1 MAAKKKSVEEEFIE
15 EQNNKADNPIRSE
28 VFFLILI
35 VVALLV
41 AVSLI
46 GWGGALGGAVAYVL
60 FGLFGA
66 AAFSLPIV
74 MVFVGGFVILNS
86 KNDII
91 KHKVW
96 YSLGFFV
103 SVCGFVQ
110 WFFNGDVKSVFDTF
124 SHSAEYHTRGGFFGG
139 LLSYELSKLLGRAG
153 DIILIIGL
161 LLLFFILFSRRL
173 LFSSVR
179 KKVRD
184 KTEQMI
190 GRTALSEEELS
201 ARQMQIHTFDS
212 TMRDEVEAHVSEKKP
227 LGGVSNSF
235 APKLDADGADAK
247 AEKKKIL
254 RRKKDMRDT
263 AVLESVKPELPE
275 TDQER
280 VLQDIHIRGIE
291 RNAAADDSGIAD
303 KVMAEKFGTS
313 VADSNVGAE
322 RSRIAKESGV
332 ERYDGFS
339 SNELSSSLRS
349 AQESSSKT
357 ASDFNHPKEQD
368 DEIRRQDAYAIE
380 QTQAFVPEENP
391 IGDAK
396 RSFAAG
402 ELSKDKST
410 SDSQRERQEYH
421 SEEASSGR
429 ARNDTSD
436 RAQAETEVETVIPYQ
451 FPSLDLLSK
460 PKGGSGRISEKE
472 LKETALKLQETLGS
486 FGVGVSLGDIS
497 VGPSVTR
504 YELIPDQGVKVSR
517 ITALADDIKLSLAA
531 SDIRIEAPIPGK
543 SAVGIEVPNANRV
556 TITLRELLESDE
568 FQNSKSKLSF
578 AVGKDI
584 SGKTIVTDIA
594 KMPHVLVAG
603 STGSGKSVLINTL
616 IMSIIFKADPNDVKM
631 IMVDPKMVEFM
642 AFAEIPHLMIP
653 VVDDPKKASAALAW
667 AVAEME
673 KRYKMFAELGIRDIA
688 TYNKKIEKLGKK
700 AEPQYKKM
708 PQIVIIVDEFADLMM
723 VASHDVEDSVMR
735 LAQKARAAGIHLVL
749 ATQRPS
755 VNVITGVIKAN
766 IPSRIALSVSSQVDS
781 RTIIDQVGAEKLL
794 GNGDMLFAPQ
804 SLPKPIRVQG
814 AFVSDDDRDKVVTF
828 LKENGGAAYDKE
840 VTESIESVQA
850 EGESGSSDLPAPAIG
865 NDRDEYFAEAGYFI
879 IEKQKAS
886 IGALQRAF
894 RIGFNRAAR
903 IMDQLSDA
911 GVVGP
916 EEGTKAREIIMT
928 REMFDEYL
936 ANEAD
941 E

>member
-1 MAAKKKSVEEEFIE
+1 MAAKKKSAEEELLE
-15 EQNNKADNPIRSE
+15 EKNKSDNPIRSE
-28 VFFLILI
+28 IFFLILV
-35 VVALLV
+35 VVALLI

-46 GWGGALGGAVAYVL
+46 GWGGVLGGAVAYVL

-66 AAFSLPIV
+66 VAFSLPVV
-74 MVFVGGFVILNS
+74 MIFVGAFIISNS
-86 KNDII
+86 KKEIV
-91 KHKVW
+91 KHKFW

-103 SVCGFVQ
+103 SACGFVQ

-153 DIILIIGL
+153 DIILLIGL

-173 LFSSVR
+173 LFSKMR
-179 KKVRD
+179 KRVND
-184 KTEQMI
+184 KTDKVFN
-190 GRTALSEEELS
+190 RSAVSEEELS
-201 ARQMQIHTFDS
+201 DRQMQIHTFDS
-212 TMRDEVEAHVSEKKP
+212 TMRDEAEAHVSEKVP
-227 LGGVSNSF
+227 LGGARNTI
-235 APKLDADGADAK
+235 APKISADDENAK
-247 AEKKKIL
+247 SEKKHLL
-254 RRKKDMRDT
+254 RRKKDMQDT
-263 AVLESVKPELPE
+263 AVLEPVKPELPE
-275 TDQER
+275 TSQER

-291 RNAAADDSGIAD
+291 RNSGDDSGIAED
-303 KVMAEKFGTS
+303 ELAAKFGKS
-313 VADSNVGAE
+313 ESGDSLGAE
-322 RSRIAKESGV
+322 RNG
-332 ERYDGFS
+332 G
-339 SNELSSSLRS
+339 LSSSLARES
-349 AQESSSKT
+349 APRKITTAVGAGSMAQSGSKGFADESSS
-357 ASDFNHPKEQD
+357 SDDGKSSALNDNNK
-368 DEIRRQDAYAIE
+368 
-380 QTQAFVPEENP
+380 
-391 IGDAK
+391 
-396 RSFAAG
+396 SFTAG
-402 ELSKDKST
+402 ELGKNK
-410 SDSQRERQEYH
+410 SDSQRELREQQ
-421 SEEASSGR
+421 SEAASVSR
-429 ARNDTSD
+429 TRIDDSISASADNESSSN
-436 RAQAETEVETVIPYQ
+436 TEVNEVIPYV

-543 SAVGIEVPNANRV
+543 SAVGIEVPNASRV
-556 TITLRELLESDE
+556 TITLRELLESEE
-568 FQNSKSKLSF
+568 FQKSKSKLSF

-616 IMSIIFKADPNDVKM
+616 IMSIIFKADPNDVKL

-673 KRYKMFAELGIRDIA
+673 KRYKTFAELGIRDIA
-688 TYNKKIEKLGKK
+688 TYNKKIERLGKK

-828 LKENGGAAYDKE
+828 LKENGGASYDQE
-840 VTESIESVQA
+840 VTQSIESVQA
-850 EGESGSSDLPAPAIG
+850 ENDPSATDIGTPTFG
-865 NDRDEYFAEAGYFI
+865 NDRDEYFDEAGYFI

-928 REMFDEYL
+928 KEQFDEFL
-936 ANEAD
+936 ESESAE
-941 E
+941 

>member
-1 MAAKKKSVEEEFIE
+1 MALGFKEENEKKKKERQKQVE
-15 EQNNKADNPIRSE
+15 NNPIVHE
-28 VFFLILI
+28 IIFLVVL
-35 VVALLV
+35 VVALLI

-46 GWGGALGGAVAYVL
+46 GWGGFVGNAVAFVLFGMFGAVAFALPFVL
-60 FGLFGA
+60 
-66 AAFSLPIV
+66 AFLGVIV
-74 MVFVGGFVILNS
+74 ISNH
-86 KNDII
+86 KNDVI
-91 KHKVW
+91 KNKVW
-96 YSLGFFV
+96 YGLGFYA

-110 WFFNGDVKSVFDTF
+110 WFFISDVKTVFETF
-124 SHSAEYHTRGGFFGG
+124 SHSAEYHTRGGFIGG
-139 LLSYELSKLLGRAG
+139 LLSYELSKLIGRAG
-153 DIILIIGL
+153 DLILIIGL
-161 LLLFFILFSRRL
+161 LFLFFILFSRKL
-173 LFSSVR
+173 LFHSMG
-179 KKVRD
+179 KKMKD
-184 KTEQMI
+184 KTEEM
-190 GRTALSEEELS
+190 RRRSALSEEEL
-201 ARQMQIHTFDS
+201 AERQMQIHTFDS
-212 TMRDEVEAHVSEKKP
+212 TLRDEQAAHVAEPKVLTS
-227 LGGVSNSF
+227 SQSI
-235 APKLDADGADAK
+235 APKLDASREK
-247 AEKKKIL
+247 PEKKSII
-254 RRKKDMRDT
+254 RRKKDMKDT

-280 VLQDIHIRGIE
+280 ALADVHIRGIE
-291 RNAAADDSGIAD
+291 RNAGADDSGIAD

-313 VADSNVGAE
+313 VRDVDDGAE
-322 RSRIAKESGV
+322 RSRSI
-332 ERYDGFS
+332 S

-357 ASDFNHPKEQD
+357 ASDFNHPKGQD
-368 DEIRRQDAYAIE
+368 DEIRRQDAYALE
-380 QTQAFVPEENP
+380 QTQAFVPEENSM
-391 IGDAK
+391 GDAK

-410 SDSQRERQEYH
+410 SDSQRERQEF
-421 SEEASSGR
+421 SPEEGFDAR
-429 ARNDTSD
+429 AKEKSSD
-436 RAQAETEVETVIPYQ
+436 RVSAEPEVIPYQ

-543 SAVGIEVPNANRV
+543 SAVGIEVPNASRV

-568 FQNSKSKLSF
+568 FQSSKSKLSF

-616 IMSIIFKADPNDVKM
+616 IMSIIFKADPNDVKL

-642 AFAEIPHLMIP
+642 AFKDIPHLMIP

-673 KRYKMFAELGIRDIA
+673 KRYKTFAELGIRDIA
-688 TYNKKIEKLGKK
+688 TYNKKVERLGKK
-700 AEPQYKKM
+700 ADPQYKKM

-828 LKENGGAAYDKE
+828 LREHGGAAYDQE

-850 EGESGSSDLPAPAIG
+850 EGDAGSADIQAPAFG

-928 REMFDEYL
+928 REQFDEYL

>member
-15 EQNNKADNPIRSE
+15 EQNNNADNPIRSE

-66 AAFSLPIV
+66 VAFSLPIV

-124 SHSAEYHTRGGFFGG
+124 SHSAEYHTRGGFLGG

-190 GRTALSEEELS
+190 NRTALSEEELS

-212 TMRDEVEAHVSEKKP
+212 TMRDEAEAHVSEKKP

-235 APKLDADGADAK
+235 APKLDADGADPK

-303 KVMAEKFGTS
+303 KVMAEKFGVTES
-313 VADSNVGAE
+313 KVGNDRGAE
-322 RSRIAKESGV
+322 RYGSFPSSLAPKSAPRMETTAVGASDQILNAEADRDSKSTSG
-332 ERYDGFS
+332 
-339 SNELSSSLRS
+339 LSS
-349 AQESSSKT
+349 AG
-357 ASDFNHPKEQD
+357 
-368 DEIRRQDAYAIE
+368 
-380 QTQAFVPEENP
+380 NP
-391 IGDAK
+391 SVVKDNK
-396 RSFAAG
+396 QFAAG
-402 ELSKDKST
+402 ELSSANANK

-421 SEEASSGR
+421 SEEVLNGR
-429 ARNDTSD
+429 AKNDTSD
-436 RAQAETEVETVIPYQ
+436 RVSAENEIGNDNKEPEVIPYQ

-700 AEPQYKKM
+700 ADPQYKKM

>member
-1 MAAKKKSVEEEFIE
+1 MASNKKTAEENLAE
-15 EQNNKADNPIRSE
+15 EQKKNADNSIRSDI
-28 VFFLILI
+28 FFLILI
-35 VVALLV
+35 VVALLIT
-41 AVSLI
+41 VSLL
-46 GWGGALGGAVAYVL
+46 GWGGFLGGAVAYVL

-66 AAFSLPIV
+66 VAFSLPVV
-74 MVFVGGFVILNS
+74 MIFVGAFVISNS
-86 KNDII
+86 KKDIV

-103 SVCGFVQ
+103 SACGFVQ
-110 WFFNGDVKSVFDTF
+110 WFFNGDVKSVFETF

-153 DIILIIGL
+153 DIILLIGL

-173 LFSSVR
+173 LFSKMR
-179 KKVRD
+179 KKVND
-184 KTEQMI
+184 KTDRMLNRSAI
-190 GRTALSEEELS
+190 SEEEL
-201 ARQMQIHTFDS
+201 ADRQMQIHTFDS
-212 TMRDEVEAHVSEKKP
+212 TMRDEAEAHVSEKRP
-227 LGGVSNSF
+227 LGSTSTSL
-235 APKLDADGADAK
+235 APKLETDTEAEK
-247 AEKKKIL
+247 PEKKKLL
-254 RRKKDMRDT
+254 RRKKDMSDT

-275 TDQER
+275 TPQER

-291 RNAAADDSGIAD
+291 RNKAEDSGIAED
-303 KVMAEKFGTS
+303 ELAAKFGKS
-313 VADSNVGAE
+313 EGGDYHSAHGNDRDAE
-322 RSRIAKESGV
+322 HYGS
-332 ERYDGFS
+332 FP
-339 SNELSSSLRS
+339 SSLGHQSPPRM
-349 AQESSSKT
+349 ETT
-357 ASDFNHPKEQD
+357 AVGVS
-368 DEIRRQDAYAIE
+368 DEISTVDHDE
-380 QTQAFVPEENP
+380 S
-391 IGDAK
+391 K
-396 RSFAAG
+396 SFAAG
-402 ELSKDKST
+402 ELSSEKTNS
-410 SDSQRERQEYH
+410 SDLQRERQEYS
-421 SEEASSGR
+421 SEEGSTAR
-429 ARNDTSD
+429 ARMNTSD
-436 RAQAETEVETVIPYQ
+436 RVSAETEQSISASADSESSKDNDTVNEVIPYE

-543 SAVGIEVPNANRV
+543 SAVGIEVPNASRV

-616 IMSIIFKADPNDVKM
+616 IMSIIFKADPNDVKL

-688 TYNKKIEKLGKK
+688 TYNKKVERLGKK
-700 AEPQYKKM
+700 ADPKYKKM

-828 LKENGGAAYDKE
+828 LKDHGGASYNQE

-850 EGESGSSDLPAPAIG
+850 ENNPEVADIGAPSIG
-865 NDRDEYFAEAGYFI
+865 NDRDEYFAEAGAFI

-928 REMFDEYL
+928 KEQFDEFL
-936 ANEAD
+936 NSES
-941 E
+941 EE

>member
-1 MAAKKKSVEEEFIE
+1 MALGFKEENEKKKQKKMNE
-15 EQNNKADNPIRSE
+15 NNPIKYE
-28 VFFLILI
+28 IFFLVLL
-35 VVALLV
+35 VVALLI

-46 GWGGALGGAVAYVL
+46 GWGGFLGNAVAFVL

-66 AAFSLPIV
+66 VAFALPFV
-74 MVFVGGFVILNS
+74 MAFVGGFVILNS
-86 KNDII
+86 KNAII

-96 YSLGFFV
+96 YSLGFYV
-103 SVCGFVQ
+103 SVCGIVQ
-110 WFFNGDVKSVFDTF
+110 WFFNSDVKNVFETF
-124 SHSAEYHTRGGFFGG
+124 SHSAEHHTRGGFFGG
-139 LLSYELSKLLGRAG
+139 LLSFEISKLLGRAG
-153 DIILIIGL
+153 DLILLIGL
-161 LLLFFILFSRRL
+161 LLLFFILFSRKL
-173 LFSSVR
+173 LFHTMG
-179 KKVRD
+179 KKVKD
-184 KTEQMI
+184 KTEEIRRRSM
-190 GRTALSEEELS
+190 LSEEEL
-201 ARQMQIHTFDS
+201 AERQMQIHTFDN
-212 TMRDEVEAHVSEKKP
+212 TMRTEQAAHVAEPKK
-227 LGGVSNSF
+227 LTSSQELS
-235 APKLDADGADAK
+235 PKLSDVSD
-247 AEKKKIL
+247 EPKKKH
-254 RRKKDMRDT
+254 RRKKDMKDT

-275 TDQER
+275 TEQER
-280 VLQDIHIRGIE
+280 ALQDIHIRGID
-291 RNAAADDSGIAD
+291 RNKATDDSDIAD
-303 KVMAEKFGTS
+303 KELAEKFGVS
-313 VADSNVGAE
+313 VVSGAE
-322 RSRIAKESGV
+322 REQSI
-332 ERYDGFS
+332 
-339 SNELSSSLRS
+339 SSSL
-349 AQESSSKT
+349 AQESAPRNKT
-357 ASDFNHPKEQD
+357 IAVDAS
-368 DEIRRQDAYAIE
+368 IA
-380 QTQAFVPEENP
+380 
-391 IGDAK
+391 
-396 RSFAAG
+396 
-402 ELSKDKST
+402 
-410 SDSQRERQEYH
+410 DSANDVH
-421 SEEASSGR
+421 SEEALSGR
-429 ARNDTSD
+429 AKNDTSD
-436 RAQAETEVETVIPYQ
+436 SASADTSESNNEPVEVPYV

-460 PKGGSGRISEKE
+460 PKGGSRSVSEKD
-472 LKETALKLQETLGS
+472 LKATAIKLQDTLSS

-616 IMSIIFKADPNDVKM
+616 IMSIIFKADPKDVKL

-673 KRYKMFAELGIRDIA
+673 KRYKTFAELGIRDIA
-688 TYNKKIEKLGKK
+688 TYNKKILKLGKK
-700 AEPQYKKM
+700 ADPQYKKM

-828 LKENGGAAYDKE
+828 LKENGGASYDQE
-840 VTESIESVQA
+840 VTESIEKAQT
-850 EGESGSSDLPAPAIG
+850 ESSPDSPDPGSPVIG
-865 NDRDEYFAEAGYFI
+865 NDRDEYFAEAGAFI
-879 IEKQKAS
+879 IDKQKAS

-916 EEGTKAREIIMT
+916 EEGTKAREILMT
-928 REMFDEYL
+928 KEQFDSFLTE
-936 ANEAD
+936 EV

>member
-1 MAAKKKSVEEEFIE
+1 MALGFKEENEKKK
-15 EQNNKADNPIRSE
+15 QKKMNDNNPIKYE
-28 VFFLILI
+28 IFFLVLL
-35 VVALLV
+35 VVALLI

-46 GWGGALGGAVAYVL
+46 GWGGFLGNAVAFVL

-66 AAFSLPIV
+66 VAFALPFV
-74 MVFVGGFVILNS
+74 MAFVGGFVILNS
-86 KNDII
+86 KNAII

-96 YSLGFFV
+96 YSLGFYV
-103 SVCGFVQ
+103 SVCGIVQ
-110 WFFNGDVKSVFDTF
+110 WFFNSDVKNVFETF
-124 SHSAEYHTRGGFFGG
+124 SHSAEHHTRGGFFGG
-139 LLSYELSKLLGRAG
+139 LLSFEISKLLGRAG
-153 DIILIIGL
+153 DLILLIGL
-161 LLLFFILFSRRL
+161 LLLFFILFSRKL
-173 LFSSVR
+173 LFHTMG
-179 KKVRD
+179 KKVKD
-184 KTEQMI
+184 KTEEIRRRSM
-190 GRTALSEEELS
+190 LSEEEL
-201 ARQMQIHTFDS
+201 AERQMQIHTFDN
-212 TMRDEVEAHVSEKKP
+212 TMRTEQAAHVAEPKK
-227 LGGVSNSF
+227 LTSSQELS
-235 APKLDADGADAK
+235 PKLSDVSD
-247 AEKKKIL
+247 EPKKKH
-254 RRKKDMRDT
+254 RRKKDMKDT

-275 TDQER
+275 TEQER
-280 VLQDIHIRGIE
+280 ALQDIHIRGID
-291 RNAAADDSGIAD
+291 RNKAEDSGIAD
-303 KVMAEKFGTS
+303 KEMAEKFGVS
-313 VADSNVGAE
+313 VVSGAE
-322 RSRIAKESGV
+322 RDRSI
-332 ERYDGFS
+332 
-339 SNELSSSLRS
+339 SSSL
-349 AQESSSKT
+349 AQESAPRNKT
-357 ASDFNHPKEQD
+357 IAVDAS
-368 DEIRRQDAYAIE
+368 IA
-380 QTQAFVPEENP
+380 
-391 IGDAK
+391 
-396 RSFAAG
+396 
-402 ELSKDKST
+402 
-410 SDSQRERQEYH
+410 DSANDVH
-421 SEEASSGR
+421 SEEALSSR
-429 ARNDTSD
+429 AKNDTSD
-436 RAQAETEVETVIPYQ
+436 SASADTSESINEPVEVPYV

-460 PKGGSGRISEKE
+460 PKGGSRSVSEKD
-472 LKETALKLQETLGS
+472 LKATAIKLQDTLSS

-616 IMSIIFKADPNDVKM
+616 IMSIIFKADPKDVKL

-673 KRYKMFAELGIRDIA
+673 KRYKTFAELGIRDIA
-688 TYNKKIEKLGKK
+688 TYNKKILKLGKK
-700 AEPQYKKM
+700 ADPQYKKM

-828 LKENGGAAYDKE
+828 LKENGGASYDQE
-840 VTESIESVQA
+840 VTESIEKAQT
-850 EGESGSSDLPAPAIG
+850 ESSPDSPDPGSPVIG
-865 NDRDEYFAEAGYFI
+865 NDRDEYFAEAGAFI
-879 IEKQKAS
+879 IDKQKAS

-916 EEGTKAREIIMT
+916 EEGTKAREILMT
-928 REMFDEYL
+928 KEQFDSFLTE
-936 ANEAD
+936 EV

>member
-1 MAAKKKSVEEEFIE
+1 MALGFKEENEKKKKERQKQVE
-15 EQNNKADNPIRSE
+15 NNPIVHE
-28 VFFLILI
+28 IIFLVVL
-35 VVALLV
+35 VVALLI

-46 GWGGALGGAVAYVL
+46 GWGGFVGNAVAFVLFGMFGAVAFALPFVL
-60 FGLFGA
+60 
-66 AAFSLPIV
+66 AFLGVIV
-74 MVFVGGFVILNS
+74 ISNH
-86 KNDII
+86 KNDVI
-91 KHKVW
+91 KNKVW
-96 YSLGFFV
+96 YGLGFYA

-110 WFFNGDVKSVFDTF
+110 WFFISDVKTVFETF
-124 SHSAEYHTRGGFFGG
+124 SHSAEYHTRGGFIGG
-139 LLSYELSKLLGRAG
+139 LLSYELSKLIGRAG
-153 DIILIIGL
+153 DLILIIGL
-161 LLLFFILFSRRL
+161 LFLFFILFSRKL
-173 LFSSVR
+173 LFHSMG
-179 KKVRD
+179 KKMKD
-184 KTEQMI
+184 KTEEM
-190 GRTALSEEELS
+190 RRRSALSEEEL
-201 ARQMQIHTFDS
+201 AERQMQIHTFDS
-212 TMRDEVEAHVSEKKP
+212 TLRDEQAAHVAEPKVLTS
-227 LGGVSNSF
+227 SQSI
-235 APKLDADGADAK
+235 APKLDASREK
-247 AEKKKIL
+247 PEKKSII
-254 RRKKDMRDT
+254 RRKKDMKDT

-280 VLQDIHIRGIE
+280 ALADVHIRGIE
-291 RNAAADDSGIAD
+291 RNAGADDSGIAD
-303 KVMAEKFGTS
+303 KVMAEKFGTF
-313 VADSNVGAE
+313 VADSNVGA
-322 RSRIAKESGV
+322 SI
-332 ERYDGFS
+332 D
-339 SNELSSSLRS
+339 
-349 AQESSSKT
+349 SSKT
-357 ASDFNHPKEQD
+357 DVQNLGD
-368 DEIRRQDAYAIE
+368 
-380 QTQAFVPEENP
+380 QADL
-391 IGDAK
+391 GDAK

-410 SDSQRERQEYH
+410 SDSQRERQEF
-421 SEEASSGR
+421 SPEEGSDAR
-429 ARNDTSD
+429 AKEKSSD
-436 RAQAETEVETVIPYQ
+436 RVSAEPEVIPYQ

-543 SAVGIEVPNANRV
+543 SAVGIEVPNASRV

-568 FQNSKSKLSF
+568 FQSSKSKLSF

-616 IMSIIFKADPNDVKM
+616 IMSIIFKADPNDVKL

-642 AFAEIPHLMIP
+642 AFKDIPHLMIP

-673 KRYKMFAELGIRDIA
+673 KRYKTFAELGIRDIA
-688 TYNKKIEKLGKK
+688 TYNKKVERLGKK
-700 AEPQYKKM
+700 ADPQYKKM

-828 LKENGGAAYDKE
+828 LREHGGAAYDQE

-850 EGESGSSDLPAPAIG
+850 EGDAGSADIQAPAFG

-928 REMFDEYL
+928 RERFDEYL